1 MNFWE
6 WRWLDNTLQ
15 NWGIALLIAVATV
28 FVLWVLQKLVVRR
41 LSNWVQNTQT
51 EVDDWVARVAMQT
64 RRWFWLILALYA
76 GSLALTLPENV
87 QGWTRAVAI
96 IALLLQV
103 AIWGNEI
110 IALWFERYQKVYLDR
125 DASRVTT
132 LHAASFIARA
142 ILYAIVILLALDNIP
157 GVQVT
162 TLIASLGVGGI
173 AVALAVQNIL
183 ADLFASLTIAL
194 DQPFVI
200 GDFIIVEDYRG
211 TVEHI
216 GLKTTRLRSLSGEQL
231 VFSNADLL
239 NSRIRNYKR
248 MADRRVAFSI
258 GVTYETPYDKLQAI
272 PAILE
277 EIIGTQPRVRFD
289 RAHFSDYGNS
299 SLNFE
304 IVYYVL
310 DPDYDLFMDI
320 QQAINLALYQG
331 FEQEGI
337 EFAYPTQKLYIDERL
352 LQALPLNTRIGL

>member
-1 MNFWE
+1 
-6 WRWLDNTLQ
+6 
-15 NWGIALLIAVATV
+15 
-28 FVLWVLQKLVVRR
+28 VRKTR
-41 LSNWVQNTQT
+41 T
-51 EVDDWVARVAMQT
+51 EVDDWVAEVAAQT
-64 RRWFWLILALYA
+64 RRWFWLILALYVGA
-76 GSLALTLPENV
+76 LALTLPENV
-87 QGWTRAVAI
+87 RGWTRAVAVI
-96 IALLLQV
+96 TLLLQV
-103 AIWGNEI
+103 AIWGNEV
-110 IALWFERYQKVYLDR
+110 IALWFARYEKAHLDK

-132 LHAASFIARA
+132 LHAASFIART

-162 TLIASLGVGGI
+162 TLIASLGIGGI

-200 GDFIIVEDYRG
+200 GDFIIVGDYMG

-231 VFSNADLL
+231 VFSNTDLL
-239 NSRIRNYKR
+239 DSRIRNYKR

-277 EIIGTQPRVRFD
+277 EIIGAQPQVRFD
-289 RAHFSDYGNS
+289 RAHFSNYGDS

-310 DPDYDLFMDI
+310 DPDYNLFMDI
-320 QQAINLALYQG
+320 QQAINLALYQR

-337 EFAYPTQKLYIDERL
+337 EFAYPTQRLYIDL
-352 LQALPLNTRIGL
+352 AT